1 MRKGLFIRIDCD
13 IRQKPRFQD
22 IIDETGVSEAE
33 ALGSMTALWCYFQQ
47 NTEDGAMQIT
57 LPKLARRLGCG
68 TVEFWEGVAAQ
79 GWLEVDEESA
89 TISVPDWDQNF
100 WEGSKEKADRD
111 REQATG
117 RQRRHRQK
125 ASGPPHDD
133 RNADVTRDTSVTE
146 NPVTRDTSVT
156 ENPVTKCHGPR
167 IEENRKEKEHTQKI
181 DRTEAA
187 PAAGL
192 SVCLSEFWENLSRA
206 GISLPAK
213 QPFWLR
219 QSLSNGQS
227 ATMLAAS
234 RQLPYT
240 GLTEPREGKPAAHL
254 GNFKNA
260 DWVSR
265 LAAGDFNIPGKG
277 PPPPPVDPEE
287 EYVMFHPAG
296 AKMKRK
302 DIRAWMADPANKV
315 AYEAYKA
322 RHERDAGRDK
332 ARASGEQTSEP
343 IPEGVEI
350 PRAVLKGVN
359 ESFDTEAAR
368 ESQLAAIAKWQ
379 ERNG

>member
-33 ALGSMTALWCYFQQ
+33 ALGAMTALWCYFQQ
-47 NTEDGAMQIT
+47 HTEDGVMQTTI
-57 LPKLARRLGCG
+57 PKLARRLGCG
-68 TVEFWEGVAAQ
+68 TADFWEGVVAQ
-79 GWLEVDEESA
+79 GWLDVDEEMA
-89 TISVPDWDQNF
+89 TVSVPDWDQNF
-100 WEGSKEKADRD
+100 WEGSREKTDRD
-111 REQATG
+111 REQAAE

-125 ASGPPHDD
+125 VAAPPHDD

-167 IEENRKEKEHTQKI
+167 IDKEIDKEDIEKI

-206 GISLPAK
+206 GISLPDK

-219 QSLSNGQS
+219 QSLSNGQ
-227 ATMLAAS
+227 ATTMLAAS
-234 RQLPYT
+234 RQLAYT
-240 GLTEPREGKPAAHL
+240 ALCDGERPVHL

-260 DWVSR
+260 DWVAR
-265 LAAGDFNIPGKG
+265 LAAGDFNRPGKG
-277 PPPPPVDPEE
+277 PPPPPVDPKDEWVF
-287 EYVMFHPAG
+287 YPPAG
-296 AKMKRK
+296 KRMRK
-302 DIRAWMADPANKV
+302 GEIPAWRADPQNENAIRI
-315 AYEAYKA
+315 YEA
-322 RHERDAGRDK
+322 RHQRDTGRDK
-332 ARASGEQTSEP
+332 ARAEGERTSEP
-343 IPEGVEI
+343 VPEGMEI
-350 PRAVLKGVN
+350 PRAVLKDPN

-368 ESQLAAIAKWQ
+368 QNALASIAKWQ
-379 ERNG
+379 ERNE